1 MIGPGVAR
9 ELARQ
14 RERAIVRELERPRLP
29 SQVAEL
35 LPSASIAVGVLAIVA
50 LGAPVVKA
58 GRARCAGGL
67 KLDRRDAHEQGGD
80 PGEPAP

>member
-14 RERAIVRELERPRLP
+14 RDLAIVRELERPRLP

-35 LPSASIAVGVLAIVA
+35 LPSASIAVGVLAVVA
-50 LGAPVVKA
+50 LGAPL
-58 GRARCAGGL
+58 G
-67 KLDRRDAHEQGGD
+67 
-80 PGEPAP
+80 